1 MIKGF
6 ENETKPLTNYE
17 RDVLLPVVVNG
28 LKGKIGAAKAVSNSH
43 ICKSLRA
50 AGYDVTE
57 VRIRKIINHIRVN
70 GLVFFLIASGKG
82 YYIAEKRQEV
92 AEYIESLKGRENAIK
107 AVRISMEKQLE
118 QAL

>member
-17 RDVLLPVVVNG
+17 QDILLPVVVKG
-28 LKGKIGAAKAVSNSH
+28 LKGKIGVANAVSNSH
-43 ICKSLRA
+43 ICKSLSA

-82 YYIAEKRQEV
+82 YYIAEN
-92 AEYIESLKGRENAIK
+92 GR
-107 AVRISMEKQLE
+107 R
-118 QAL
+118 